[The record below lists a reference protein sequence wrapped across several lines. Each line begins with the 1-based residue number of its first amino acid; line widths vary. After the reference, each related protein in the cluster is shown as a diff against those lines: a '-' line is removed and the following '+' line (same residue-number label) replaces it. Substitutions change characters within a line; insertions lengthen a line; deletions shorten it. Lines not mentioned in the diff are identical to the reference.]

1 MNNITADTP
10 LVSIVLP
17 SYKRAYV
24 LPDAINSIL
33 NQTYT
38 NFELIIVDD
47 NSPDNTAEVIKSF
60 NDPRIRYVKNEFN
73 LKLPRTLNKGFSL
86 AQGEYLTWTS
96 DDNIFEPTAIE
107 KMAEALQT
115 SQCEFVYADYYLF
128 IDTDANSKPLNPQH
142 SQLPFPIQLEKS
154 NDIGACFMYTRR
166 VYEET
171 GEYDP
176 ELFLVEDYDYFIR
189 IEKKFKMQH
198 ISSPLYYFRRDDNTL
213 YCSRFCEVK
222 ASDFLV
228 RYKNNLLDDN
238 AVLDA
243 IIALITQ
250 NMKGLKNP
258 FLRGSYLLV
267 YKLSYKLTQLQKILT
282 LWFLKKSLGLSVKS
296 LLHDYSEGQATF
308 EVTRD
313 NIKNLLQNY
322 GTIEYGI

>member
-1 MNNITADTP
+1 LNNITADTP

-60 NDPRIRYVKNEFN
+60 NDPRIQYVKNESN

-107 KMAEALQT
+107 KMVAALQA

-128 IDTDANSKPLNPQH
+128 SDTDANSKPLNPQH

-166 VYEET
+166 VYEEI

-198 ISSPLYYFRRDDNTL
+198 IPSPLYYFRRDDNTL

-228 RYKNNLLDDN
+228 RYKNKLLDDN
-238 AVLDA
+238 AVLDSM
-243 IIALITQ
+243 IALITQ
-250 NMKGLKNP
+250 DMKGLKNP
-258 FLRGSYLLV
+258 LLSSSYLLV
-267 YKLSYKLTQLQKILT
+267 HKLSFKLTQLQKKFT
-282 LWFLKKSLGLSVKS
+282 FWFLKNSLKKKVKP
-296 LLHDYSEGQATF
+296 LLHNYSKGQVTF
-308 EVTRD
+308 EITRN
-313 NIKNLLQNY
+313 NIKDLLQSY
-322 GTIEYGI
+322 GTIEYRS